1 MPQVTLTIH
10 GRSYDM
16 ACDEGQEEHLQQLAQ
31 HLDARMSE
39 LEESVGHI
47 GDMRLLVMASL
58 LVADEL
64 FEAYKEIHL
73 LKSGAGGTESSS
85 AQVDLF
91 ADDKLREELQNVLQG
106 CAEKAEKL
114 AGDLAPEPL
123 H

>member
-1 MPQVTLTIH
+1 
-10 GRSYDM
+10 M

-31 HLDARMSE
+31 HLDARMGE
-39 LEESVGHI
+39 LAENVGHI

-73 LKSGAGGTESSS
+73 LKSGAGDAASG
-85 AQVDLF
+85 QVELF
-91 ADDKLREELQNVLQG
+91 ADEAAGQDLQEALLRCVER
-106 CAEKAEKL
+106 AEKL
-114 AGDLAPEPL
+114 AGSLATGAA

>member
-1 MPQVTLTIH
+1 
-10 GRSYDM
+10 M

-39 LEESVGHI
+39 LEENVGHI

-73 LKSGAGGTESSS
+73 LKSGASGSESG
-85 AQVDLF
+85 AVQVDLF
-91 ADDKLREELQNVLQG
+91 TDEAAQEKFQAALVG
-106 CAEKAEKL
+106 CLERAEKMV
-114 AGDLAPEPL
+114 GQYAPG
-123 H
+123 